1 MDLVFDIE
9 TDDLKATKIHCIVAQ
24 DMDTGQIYK
33 YPPEKLSEGYELLA
47 NADTLIGHNIIGFD
61 IPMVEKFGDVDLSKI
76 PVIDTLVLSRL
87 FNPNRE
93 GGHSLEKW
101 GYKLGY
107 HKIEFSDYL
116 NYSKEMMDYC
126 VQDVI
131 LNTQVYHRLVE
142 ESKGFSKESV
152 KLEQGVSLILKDQ
165 EHSGFEFDQPRA
177 ENLLASLYK
186 RMNDV
191 EEEVHETFKPKV
203 MKEKLT
209 PIILKSGKLGRMA
222 QNETTKKKTKP

>member
-9 TDDLKATKIHCIVAQ
+9 TDDLKATLVHCIVAQ
-24 DMDTGQIYK
+24 DMDTGEIYK
-33 YPPEKLSEGYELLA
+33 YPPSKLSEGYELLA

-61 IPMVEKFGDVDLSKI
+61 IPMVEKFGGVDLSKI

-116 NYSKEMMDYC
+116 NYAK
-126 VQDVI
+126 
-131 LNTQVYHRLVE
+131 
-142 ESKGFSKESV
+142 
-152 KLEQGVSLILKDQ
+152 
-165 EHSGFEFDQPRA
+165 
-177 ENLLASLYK
+177 
-186 RMNDV
+186 
-191 EEEVHETFKPKV
+191 
-203 MKEKLT
+203 
-209 PIILKSGKLGRMA
+209 
-222 QNETTKKKTKP
+222 